1 MHLGQNSSFS
11 GLMCPADGGMKY
23 VARESGLSSLTS
35 AVLPELQ
42 LSHSNKLAL
51 FTLESLHFA
60 LGVNPRYPD
69 LKIYVNMCPVDITIQ
84 IIGIISSWH
93 KIRD

>member
-1 MHLGQNSSFS
+1 
-11 GLMCPADGGMKY
+11 MCPADGGMKY
-23 VARESGLSSLTS
+23 IAIESGLSSLTS